1 MHMSHFRVELSRG
14 NEKFHRA
21 GGEYWNFSFSSLSYY
36 RYYPELRISRKNR
49 SALEDDDP
57 EVRVSRKN
65 RSALEEDDDD
75 CAYSGEF
82 VVFFGRQRDVL
93 TRSLADNGNFC
104 G

>member
-1 MHMSHFRVELSRG
+1 MELLVLES
-14 NEKFHRA
+14 
-21 GGEYWNFSFSSLSYY
+21 SYY

-75 CAYSGEF
+75 DCAYSGEF
-82 VVFFGRQRDVL
+82 VVFFGRQRDLL
-93 TRSLADNGNFC
+93 TRSLADNENF
-104 G
+104 GG